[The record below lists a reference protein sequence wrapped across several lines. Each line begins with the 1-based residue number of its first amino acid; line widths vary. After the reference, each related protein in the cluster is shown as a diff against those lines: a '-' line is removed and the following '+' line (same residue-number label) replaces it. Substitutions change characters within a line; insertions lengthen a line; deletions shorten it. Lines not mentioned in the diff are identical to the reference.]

1 MQCCR
6 SVAECVETE
15 LPVPVIPVFC
25 AWSLETKVARDQM
38 IHSVEEWRF
47 PPVCH
52 LAQLSRYQF
61 GNMLEPLKTVARRKG
76 YNAELYG
83 F

>member
-38 IHSVEEWRF
+38 IRSLERVAF
-47 PPVCH
+47 SSGVPPRTAVP
-52 LAQLSRYQF
+52 LSIR
-61 GNMLEPLKTVARRKG
+61 
-76 YNAELYG
+76 
-83 F
+83 